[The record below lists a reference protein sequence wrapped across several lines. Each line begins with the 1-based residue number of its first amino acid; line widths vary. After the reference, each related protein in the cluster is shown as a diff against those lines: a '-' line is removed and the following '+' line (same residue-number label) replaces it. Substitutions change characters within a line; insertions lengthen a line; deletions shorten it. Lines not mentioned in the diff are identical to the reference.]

1 MKPTNNREQSTD
13 KIKAAA
19 LHLIATK
26 GYANASLEE
35 IANTAGFTKG
45 AVYYHFKSKKRL
57 ILEILHDIEF
67 RSIELLLHELALA
80 DESAKA
86 KFLRFVSF
94 QAKWAATHPDD
105 IGVLIMMS
113 ISCTHLDPDIHQ
125 KIESSYNKLTGMLT
139 EIISEG
145 VNTGELSSGTNIA
158 NTVTS
163 LIAIRDGNMLLW
175 YRSGLS
181 PDVGPKLIKSIKD
194 ALLNPVIFR

>member
-1 MKPTNNREQSTD
+1 MKPTNNREQSIG

-19 LHLIATK
+19 LKLIATK

-67 RSIELLLHELALA
+67 RSIELLLQELALTN
-80 DESAKA
+80 ESAKD
-86 KFLRFVSF
+86 KFFRFVNF
-94 QAKWAATHPDD
+94 QARWAAKHPDD

-113 ISCTHLDPDIHQ
+113 ISCTHLDPHIHQ
-125 KIESSYNKLTGMLT
+125 KIETSYGKLTRMLT

-145 VNTGELSSGTNIA
+145 VNNGELSSGTNVE

-175 YRSGLS
+175 YRSGLH
-181 PDVGPKLIKSIKD
+181 PEIGPQLIRSIRD
-194 ALLNPVIFR
+194 ALLHPVIFR

>member
-1 MKPTNNREQSTD
+1 MKPTKNRKQSTG

-19 LHLIATK
+19 LKLIATK

-35 IANTAGFTKG
+35 IANKAGFTKG

-67 RSIELLLHELALA
+67 RSLELLLQELAHTE
-80 DESAKA
+80 ESAKN
-86 KFLRFVSF
+86 KLFHFVNF
-94 QAKWAATHPDD
+94 QAKWAAKHPDD

-113 ISCTHLDPDIHQ
+113 ISCTYLDSEIHQ
-125 KIESSYNKLTGMLT
+125 KIEGSYGKLTRMLT

-145 VNTGELSSGTNIA
+145 VQSRELSSGTNIE

-175 YRSGLS
+175 YRSGLH
-181 PDVGPKLIKSIKD
+181 PQVGPQLIRSIRD
-194 ALLNPVIFR
+194 ALLHPVIFR